1 MENKIRYPEHFAP
14 VAQDEMVYLT
24 GGSILDDVGDAVD
37 GAVHATSTAINVVGV
52 VATVV
57 GVCVLGASYI
67 WGIQQCKQWL
77 DDNAEGNVFTIL
89 GKAVDDLGADMSQS
103 LSYFTRDLV
112 ATFAIVGLWP
122 LSIPLLIFT

>member
-37 GAVHATSTAINVVGV
+37 GAVHATSTAINVVDV

-57 GVCVLGASYI
+57 GRLRPGRELHLGHP
-67 WGIQQCKQWL
+67 
-77 DDNAEGNVFTIL
+77 
-89 GKAVDDLGADMSQS
+89 AVQA
-103 LSYFTRDLV
+103 V
-112 ATFAIVGLWP
+112 AG
-122 LSIPLLIFT
+122 